1 MNLQVD
7 KWHRKIIKR
16 DISNKRW
23 FSLLLC
29 ILLTLGIYG
38 CRSTQKSNE
47 KEINIA
53 VLGDSAWL
61 TSDKTFLNGVQLAL
75 EEVNS
80 KYGAQGFTI
89 KTKLVDD
96 KDVYENGV
104 EEAIKLAKD
113 SKVTAIL
120 NTQNFDVSKTTADIL
135 SESKKIVLFP
145 YGAYDSIFL
154 KSNPYLFCT
163 VPAFSDLGKVM
174 ADYAVN
180 KGYKRIAI
188 YYNGKQSQEEL
199 VTALELQLSNKGSK
213 VMDYVPA
220 ITSESEFDL
229 IYSRWKTI
237 GVDCV
242 VISQYGADRAFE
254 ILKMLRSRDSN
265 IAVMGEPIFNGAK
278 ALKDNISIAEG
289 MVVPSTVDIENSKG
303 YNEFMQKYKARFKE
317 DGDIWAIQGYDMVKL
332 IVDKAAELGT
342 NDPVKIAN
350 SMHDKKGYDGTVR
363 KISFESGGAMILD
376 TNKLPM
382 LKCVNGQFVAI
393 N

>member
-1 MNLQVD
+1 MNLQAD
-7 KWHRKIIKR
+7 KWHRKRIKR
-16 DISNKRW
+16 DLLNKRG

-29 ILLTLGIYG
+29 ILLTFGIYG
-38 CRSTQKSNE
+38 CGNTQKASE
-47 KEINIA
+47 KEVNIS

-80 KYGAQGFTI
+80 KYGAKGFTI
-89 KTKLVDD
+89 KTELVNDMD
-96 KDVYENGV
+96 IYENGV

-154 KSNPYLFCT
+154 KANPYIFST
-163 VPAFSDLGKVM
+163 VPAFSNLGKVM

-188 YYNGKQSQEEL
+188 YHNGKQSQEEL
-199 VTALELQLSNKGSK
+199 VTALELQLLNKGSK
-213 VMDYVPA
+213 VVDYVPS
-220 ITSESEFDL
+220 ITSESEFDS
-229 IYSRWKTI
+229 IYSRWKAT

-254 ILKMLRSRDSN
+254 VLKMLRSRDSN
-265 IAVMGEPIFNGAK
+265 IAVMGEPIFNGTN
-278 ALKDNISIAEG
+278 ALKDNISITEG
-289 MVVPSTVDIENSKG
+289 MVVPSTVDIENSQK
-303 YNEFMQKYKARFKE
+303 YNEFMQKYKARFNE
-317 DGDIWAIQGYDMVKL
+317 NGDIWSVQGYDMVKL
-332 IVDKAAELGT
+332 IVDTAVALDT
-342 NDPVKIAN
+342 NDPVKISNAL
-350 SMHDKKGYDGTVR
+350 HDKKGYEGTVR
-363 KISFESGGAMILD
+363 NISFESGGAMILD
-376 TNKLPM
+376 INKLPM
-382 LKCVNGQFVAI
+382 LQCIKGQFVAI